1 MPKYADTEMIHEG
14 SLHSQVPRNRRQS
27 VPCRGTTQSS
37 TEQVRRHGQR
47 GKMWA
52 RACNVASLGR
62 MDEAGKAGLEL
73 ANWNNSSSFW
83 GTCSKGESPINKGNR
98 GGRGAPDWLVCV

>member
-1 MPKYADTEMIHEG
+1 M
-14 SLHSQVPRNRRQS
+14 
-27 VPCRGTTQSS
+27 PCRGTTQSS
-37 TEQVRRHGQR
+37 TEQVRRHRQR

-83 GTCSKGESPINKGNR
+83 GIEAVPSCVAHGPGVIRVGGSCSKGESPINKVNR